1 MRGIWNLEF
10 GMWECGV
17 EWSGCRMLV
26 YSFRNCVGLVE
37 LKVLGGVF
45 GFLKLSLNSV
55 N

>member
-1 MRGIWNLEF
+1 M
-10 GMWECGV
+10 
-17 EWSGCRMLV
+17 EWVSDVGLQF
-26 YSFRNCVGLVE
+26 SDCVGLVE